1 MSEEKHI
8 RSNPLLLDAVVHLD
22 YLLPRQL
29 EVHTG
34 VERIVLDLAEGG
46 DDTGVAGGD
55 TREAG
60 HHKDG
65 DDDYAEDDAESAPRA
80 AGFRRTGFAQGTSFG
95 EHCHMIS
102 PLYCYSVF
110 ISRHTVSTW
119 LDRPEM
125 MSDFPRVRGN
135 CSTPEMGEIR
145 LTSNPKPKGPSFSE
159 TGQYISFATI

>member
-1 MSEEKHI
+1 M
-8 RSNPLLLDAVVHLD
+8 
-22 YLLPRQL
+22 
-29 EVHTG
+29 HTG

-80 AGFRRTGFAQGTSFG
+80 AGFRRTGFAQGTSYG

-110 ISRHTVSTW
+110 ISRHTVSTV
-119 LDRPEM
+119 LPL
-125 MSDFPRVRGN
+125 SHKTF
-135 CSTPEMGEIR
+135 
-145 LTSNPKPKGPSFSE
+145 LTSLPSR
-159 TGQYISFATI
+159 YIGKLNSIDFNGISDSPFGYI